1 MRFSKQTPDDK
12 LTNIGMP
19 TESNF
24 YRFLGNFLDTFRP
37 ILPVFRL
44 VGRTLGFWS
53 SLTENPALPHI
64 FFGTQPHHQIALHLH
79 DVVEGRHSGSDWGG
93 KWSVRGE
100 RRRGSSRVTFNEAA
114 NPGNRQTIQ
123 VAPQTPKIIL
133 KEWTIGGSWK
143 GLSLRVWGAEQVL
156 VFSGV
161 GWRGLGRASQIL

>member
-37 ILPVFRL
+37 ILPVF
-44 VGRTLGFWS
+44 
-53 SLTENPALPHI
+53 LTCGKDFGILIIVDRKSCTPPH
-64 FFGTQPHHQIALHLH
+64 FFRNTTPPSNLHLH

-114 NPGNRQTIQ
+114 DPGNRQTIQ